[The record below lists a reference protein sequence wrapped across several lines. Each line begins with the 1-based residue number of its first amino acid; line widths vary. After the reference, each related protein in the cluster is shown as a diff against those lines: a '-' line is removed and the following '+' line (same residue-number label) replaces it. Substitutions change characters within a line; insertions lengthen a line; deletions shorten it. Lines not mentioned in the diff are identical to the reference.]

1 MTISELTAH
10 AESILTEVER
20 AVVGKREALEL
31 VLLGILADGHV
42 LLEDFPGLAKTLIA
56 RSFAHVTGMT
66 FSRVQFTPD
75 LMPADVTG
83 SSIYNQQRSDFEFRP
98 GPIFANV
105 LLSDEINRAPP
116 KTQAAL
122 LEAMQERQV
131 TTEGETRQLE
141 PPFIVLAT
149 QNPIEFE
156 GTYPLPEAQLDRF
169 MLRIGVGYPSR
180 EHEWEMLERRIE
192 RAEDEVE
199 LYQVVNRQSV
209 LEMQRAVEQVH
220 IEESLGYY
228 IVDLTVG
235 YEDRPRRAG
244 RCEPA
249 WVPRAAQAL
258 ALPRRTGRARLR
270 DARRRQGSCGAC
282 TRAPALAE
290 AGALGRA
297 PPLGRHRPRRARQ
310 RPDAV
315 GRAGGSA
322 RPRAMTGVA
331 TGKLRVYVFLAG
343 LGLLAALALGRPELA
358 ALAAPFALF
367 AGLGL
372 ALMRPV
378 EVRAPSELDLERQL
392 EERTV
397 TLLMEVSANRAVEHL
412 ELVFDADEG
421 LVAEAPNP
429 ILIHLSPGERR
440 ELEVPIRCAHW
451 GTYEVGSV
459 VWRARDPFGLFVYEG
474 TIASGHRLK
483 VYPRGETLQRL
494 LRPLETQAFS
504 GNQVARSRG
513 EGIEFA
519 DLRPFTYGDQVRRV
533 NWRATARRGEP
544 WVNETHPER
553 NSDIV
558 IFLDTFAEA
567 RRPDLGTLD
576 IGVRAAASLAALYLR
591 EKDRVGLVSFGGV
604 LNWLTVTSG
613 TAQLYRIVDS
623 LLDSEILLSY
633 AWKDLDVIPP
643 RTLPPRALVF
653 AFSPLLDER
662 AVGALLDLRARGF
675 DLAVIELSPYSFVPE
690 GETELEQ
697 LAYRLWRLQRD
708 ALRTKYA
715 SLGVPIVEWRE
726 GVPMEA
732 VVEEVRAFRRHARV
746 VRA

>member
-1 MTISELTAH
+1 
-10 AESILTEVER
+10 
-20 AVVGKREALEL
+20 
-31 VLLGILADGHV
+31 
-42 LLEDFPGLAKTLIA
+42 
-56 RSFAHVTGMT
+56 
-66 FSRVQFTPD
+66 
-75 LMPADVTG
+75 
-83 SSIYNQQRSDFEFRP
+83 
-98 GPIFANV
+98 
-105 LLSDEINRAPP
+105 
-116 KTQAAL
+116 
-122 LEAMQERQV
+122 
-131 TTEGETRQLE
+131 
-141 PPFIVLAT
+141 
-149 QNPIEFE
+149 
-156 GTYPLPEAQLDRF
+156 
-169 MLRIGVGYPSR
+169 
-180 EHEWEMLERRIE
+180 
-192 RAEDEVE
+192 
-199 LYQVVNRQSV
+199 
-209 LEMQRAVEQVH
+209 
-220 IEESLGYY
+220 
-228 IVDLTVG
+228 
-235 YEDRPRRAG
+235 
-244 RCEPA
+244 
-249 WVPRAAQAL
+249 
-258 ALPRRTGRARLR
+258 
-270 DARRRQGSCGAC
+270 
-282 TRAPALAE
+282 
-290 AGALGRA
+290 
-297 PPLGRHRPRRARQ
+297 
-310 RPDAV
+310 
-315 GRAGGSA
+315 
-322 RPRAMTGVA
+322 
-331 TGKLRVYVFLAG
+331 
-343 LGLLAALALGRPELA
+343 
-358 ALAAPFALF
+358 
-367 AGLGL
+367 
-372 ALMRPV
+372 MRPV

-483 VYPRGETLQRL
+483 VYPHGETLQRL

-662 AVGALLDLRARGF
+662 AVGALARPACTRLRPRRDRAVAVLVRARGR
-675 DLAVIELSPYSFVPE
+675 DRARAARVPALA
-690 GETELEQ
+690 
-697 LAYRLWRLQRD
+697 
-708 ALRTKYA
+708 A
-715 SLGVPIVEWRE
+715 SARCAPH
-726 GVPMEA
+726 
-732 VVEEVRAFRRHARV
+732 EVRVARRADRRVARGCPDGSGRGGGAGIQAPRPSRSRLATGAVAVLAAAALAAFPASQNLDLQWAALAFAISAVLVFAVGLVARSPGALGIGLALLGADYAVLFVAEGGALDQFTPAYAAGLHPRRGARLLV
-746 VRA
+746 DRVAHSGVE